1 MKNEK
6 TINRKLILG
15 KVTIVRL
22 QVEEIGKIYGG
33 DTMPKTLLYTAC
45 RPCKAETEEMPP
57 E

>member
-6 TINRKLILG
+6 TIDRKLILG